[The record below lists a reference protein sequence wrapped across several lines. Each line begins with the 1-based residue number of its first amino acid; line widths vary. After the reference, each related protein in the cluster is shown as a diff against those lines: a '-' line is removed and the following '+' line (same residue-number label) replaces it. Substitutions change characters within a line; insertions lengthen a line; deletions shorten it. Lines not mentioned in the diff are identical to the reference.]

1 MECKPDCESI
11 IFWHR
16 HHFII
21 PKKIQNSNRIIERAE
36 QEAKYLLDTAKNQ
49 IEKERFDMENEMKD
63 KILDLSL
70 KLNSKIFDKETT
82 NKDFLEKEYD
92 LLTK

>member
-1 MECKPDCESI
+1 
-11 IFWHR
+11 
-16 HHFII
+16 
-21 PKKIQNSNRIIERAE
+21 
-36 QEAKYLLDTAKNQ
+36 
-49 IEKERFDMENEMKD
+49 MENEMKD